1 MGSMHATSE
10 HVVRGLGQS
19 EGLRFNLTR
28 IIFFVQASS
37 VIKVPKYDIAL
48 ILIDSEE
55 LKKSRFDIYISA
67 QSADQIAKGQDVF
80 VIGHPLM
87 EGVSGEA
94 RVSPGQIV
102 SLGETNSRDG
112 YIGL

>member
-1 MGSMHATSE
+1 MIQLPDGKYAIATSE

-19 EGLRFNLTR
+19 EEVEIQFDEDNF
-28 IIFFVQASS
+28 IYVEAAN

-48 ILIDSEE
+48 ILIDSAE
-55 LKKSRFDIYISA
+55 LKNSRFDIYVSA

-87 EGVSGEA
+87 EGAVSGEA
-94 RVSPGQIV
+94 RVSRADCIV
-102 SLGETNSRDG
+102 KGN
-112 YIGL
+112 